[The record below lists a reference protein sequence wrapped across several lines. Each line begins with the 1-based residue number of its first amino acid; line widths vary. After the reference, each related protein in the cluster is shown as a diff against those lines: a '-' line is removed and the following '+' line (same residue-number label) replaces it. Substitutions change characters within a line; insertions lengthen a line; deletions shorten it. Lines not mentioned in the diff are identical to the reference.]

1 MLQRVEQ
8 RTRLRDQARKLVGML
23 VDREVFELDEV
34 AELLEDEDEL
44 KERIKEGED
53 ALQEDQW
60 KIKLIIIWANCL
72 LNIWI

>member
-1 MLQRVEQ
+1 
-8 RTRLRDQARKLVGML
+8 ML

-53 ALQEDQW
+53 ALQEDQ
-60 KIKLIIIWANCL
+60 
-72 LNIWI
+72 